1 MQYSIP
7 EVLRLTV
14 FSMAVVF
21 LILTGIMVLIMGIA
35 KLFGVSEVVT
45 EPVSVPKKEATT
57 KELFEQDPLAKVAAL
72 TTLTEASEEESG
84 KEFKITE
91 IKRVR

>member
-45 EPVSVPKKEATT
+45 ESVPKKEATT